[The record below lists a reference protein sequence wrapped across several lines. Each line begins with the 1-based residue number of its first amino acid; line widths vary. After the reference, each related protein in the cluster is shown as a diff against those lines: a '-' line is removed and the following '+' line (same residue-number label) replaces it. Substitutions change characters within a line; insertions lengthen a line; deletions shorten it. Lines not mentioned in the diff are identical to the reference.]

1 MGRPTKKTPETVA
14 EIIRRLTHGEPLSK
28 ICADDHMPD
37 FSTVWDWEQK
47 DEEFAN
53 MSARARQLG
62 THHMADDCIQIADE
76 PGDPS
81 DKRVRID
88 TRLRLI
94 GMWNRK
100 DYGAKQEVEHKGG
113 VTVVTQD
120 HDANL

>member
-1 MGRPTKKTPETVA
+1 
-14 EIIRRLTHGEPLSK
+14 
-28 ICADDHMPD
+28 
-37 FSTVWDWEQK
+37 
-47 DEEFAN
+47 
-53 MSARARQLG
+53 
-62 THHMADDCIQIADE
+62 MAGDCITIADT